1 MKTGSAGRT
10 SCDLRTNPALV
21 FVITKLRINRQT
33 QRKAGNVAITRSNLG
48 AYTEDVFGGM
58 GGETRGRLKTARP
71 VGFLGRAFFSNSCVA
86 SLSKQLFYAIISG
99 APFSSI
105 FNHLRYSLNTSH
117 KAFRHVTTARE
128 MRRPACKVLSSF
140 DALRLISPVPEECHS
155 RFTNRTVHI
164 TLEVPN
170 SKH

>member
-1 MKTGSAGRT
+1 V
-10 SCDLRTNPALV
+10 V

-33 QRKAGNVAITRSNLG
+33 QRTAGNVAVTRSTPRRIHRRCFRG
-48 AYTEDVFGGM
+48 YGRGKQGG
-58 GGETRGRLKTARP
+58 LKTAHP
-71 VGFLGRAFFSNSCVA
+71 VGFLGRAFFLQLLRCVTIKA
-86 SLSKQLFYAIISG
+86 TILCNHFS

-128 MRRPACKVLSSF
+128 MRRPACEVPSSF
-140 DALRLISPVPEECHS
+140 DALRLPSPVPEECHS
-155 RFTNRTVHI
+155 RSTNRTVHI
-164 TLEVPN
+164 TLGVPN

>member
-10 SCDLRTNPALV
+10 SCDLRTNPAVV
-21 FVITKLRINRQT
+21 FVITKLRINHQT
-33 QRKAGNVAITRSNLG
+33 QRKAGNMAVTRSNLG

-58 GGETRGRLKTARP
+58 GGETRGGKHAP
-71 VGFLGRAFFSNSCVA
+71 WGFWDVLFFSNSCVA
-86 SLSKQLFYAIISG
+86 SLSKQLFYVIISG

-128 MRRPACKVLSSF
+128 MRRPACEVLSSL
-140 DALRLISPVPEECHS
+140 DALRLPSPVPEECHS
-155 RFTNRTVHI
+155 RSTNRTVHI
-164 TLEVPN
+164 TLGVPN